1 MARSRTTAFVLMMF
15 AIPLLA
21 MLVSACGGTGPEQTL
36 IRAYF
41 RAANVGDRGSLV
53 NIAMFA
59 WDASE
64 NGTVSSPSVDS
75 VTEERSRPLRV
86 KELTQALTDAQA
98 AEETFTEE
106 KVAYQDENF
115 DGINRVLAAERDE
128 EDVASRDTEVQ
139 EAWTDWRN
147 RTMEHSKMVAD
158 AQQQLSA
165 EENTASLS
173 MFDPNNPLDLAE
185 FDGEIQTKDVA
196 ITATVEQGGSENER
210 QLTVTLQRTV
220 LVGADGEPI
229 EGRWV
234 IANVS

>member
-1 MARSRTTAFVLMMF
+1 MARSRTTAFVIMVF
-15 AIPLLA
+15 VAPLLA
-21 MLVSACGGTGPEQTL
+21 MVVSACGGAGAEQTL

-75 VTEERSRPLRV
+75 VSEERSRPLRV
-86 KELTQALTDAQA
+86 KELTQALADAQS
-98 AEETFTEE
+98 EDETFTEE
-106 KVAYQDENF
+106 KVEYQDENF
-115 DGINRVLAAERDE
+115 DAINRVLAAERDE
-128 EDVASRDTEVQ
+128 EDVARRDTEVQ

-158 AQQQLSA
+158 AQQQLTA
-165 EENTASLS
+165 EQNTASLS
-173 MFDPNNPLDLAE
+173 MFDPNNPLDLAQ

-196 ITATVEQGGSENER
+196 VTATVEQGGSETEQ

-220 LVGADGEPI
+220 LAGSDGEPI

-234 IANVS
+234 IANIS

>member
-1 MARSRTTAFVLMMF
+1 MARSRTTAFVIMLF
-15 AIPLLA
+15 VVPLLA
-21 MLVSACGGTGPEQTL
+21 MLVSACGGAGPEQTL

-59 WDASE
+59 WDASA
-64 NGTVSSPSVDS
+64 NGTVSSPSVES
-75 VTEERSRPLRV
+75 VSEERSRPLRV
-86 KELTQALTDAQA
+86 KELTQTLADARA
-98 AEETFTEE
+98 ADETFTQE
-106 KVAYQDENF
+106 KVTYQDENF
-115 DGINRVLAAERDE
+115 DAINRVLAAERDE
-128 EDVASRDTEVQ
+128 EDVASRDTEVE

-158 AQQQLSA
+158 AQQQLTA
-165 EENTASLS
+165 EQNTASLS
-173 MFDPNNPLDLAE
+173 MFDPNNPLDLAQ

-196 ITATVEQGGSENER
+196 VTATVERGGSESEQ

-220 LVGADGEPI
+220 LVGGDGEPI

>member
-59 WDASE
+59 WNASE

-75 VTEERSRPLRV
+75 VSEERSRPLRV
-86 KELTQALTDAQA
+86 KELTQALADAQA

-115 DGINRVLAAERDE
+115 DAINRVLAAERDE
-128 EDVASRDTEVQ
+128 EDVARRDGEVQ

-158 AQQQLSA
+158 ATQQLSA
-165 EENTASLS
+165 EQNTASLS
-173 MFDPNNPLDLAE
+173 MFDPNNPLDLAQ

-196 ITATVEQGGSENER
+196 VTATVEQGGSETEQ

-220 LVGADGEPI
+220 LAGGDGEPI

>member
-1 MARSRTTAFVLMMF
+1 MARSRTTAFVIMLF
-15 AIPLLA
+15 VVPLLA
-21 MLVSACGGTGPEQTL
+21 MLVSACGGAGPEQTL

-59 WDASE
+59 WDASA

-75 VTEERSRPLRV
+75 VSEERSRPLRV
-86 KELTQALTDAQA
+86 KELTQTLADARA
-98 AEETFTEE
+98 ADETFTQE
-106 KVAYQDENF
+106 KVTYQDENF
-115 DGINRVLAAERDE
+115 DAINRVLAAERDE
-128 EDVASRDTEVQ
+128 EDVASRDTEV
-139 EAWTDWRN
+139 EEVWTDWRN

-158 AQQQLSA
+158 AQQQLTA
-165 EENTASLS
+165 EQNTASLS
-173 MFDPNNPLDLAE
+173 MFDPNNPLDLAQ

-196 ITATVEQGGSENER
+196 VTATVERGGSESEQ

-220 LVGADGEPI
+220 LVGGDGEPV

>member
-1 MARSRTTAFVLMMF
+1 MARSRTTAFVIMLF
-15 AIPLLA
+15 VVPLLA
-21 MLVSACGGTGPEQTL
+21 MLASACGGAGPEQTL

-59 WDASE
+59 WDASA

-75 VTEERSRPLRV
+75 VSEERSRPLRV
-86 KELTQALTDAQA
+86 KELTQTLADARA
-98 AEETFTEE
+98 AEETFTQE
-106 KVAYQDENF
+106 KVTYQDENF
-115 DGINRVLAAERDE
+115 DAINRVLAAERDE
-128 EDVASRDTEVQ
+128 EDVASRDTEV
-139 EAWTDWRN
+139 EEVWTDWRN
-147 RTMEHSKMVAD
+147 RTMEHSQMVAD
-158 AQQQLSA
+158 AQQQLTA
-165 EENTASLS
+165 EQNTASLS
-173 MFDPNNPLDLAE
+173 MFDPNNPLDLAQ

-196 ITATVEQGGSENER
+196 VTATVERGGSESEQ

-220 LVGADGEPI
+220 LVGGDGEPV

>member
-1 MARSRTTAFVLMMF
+1 MARSRTTAFVIMVF
-15 AIPLLA
+15 VAPLLA
-21 MLVSACGGTGPEQTL
+21 MVVSACGGAGAEQTL

-75 VTEERSRPLRV
+75 VGEERSRPLRV
-86 KELTQALTDAQA
+86 KELTQALADAQSA
-98 AEETFTEE
+98 DETFTEE
-106 KVAYQDENF
+106 KVEYQDENF
-115 DGINRVLAAERDE
+115 DAINRVLAAERDE
-128 EDVASRDTEVQ
+128 EDVARRDTEVQ

-158 AQQQLSA
+158 AQQQLTA
-165 EENTASLS
+165 EQNTASLS
-173 MFDPNNPLDLAE
+173 TFDPNNPLDLAQ

-196 ITATVEQGGSENER
+196 VTATVEQGGSETEQ

-220 LVGADGEPI
+220 LAGGDGEPR

-234 IANVS
+234 IANIS

>member
-1 MARSRTTAFVLMMF
+1 MARSRTTAFVIMLF
-15 AIPLLA
+15 VVPLLA
-21 MLVSACGGTGPEQTL
+21 MLVSACGGAGPEQTL

-59 WDASE
+59 WDASA

-75 VTEERSRPLRV
+75 VSEERSRPLRV
-86 KELTQALTDAQA
+86 KELTQTLADARA
-98 AEETFTEE
+98 ADETFTQE
-106 KVAYQDENF
+106 KVTYQDENF
-115 DGINRVLAAERDE
+115 DAINRVLAAERDE

-147 RTMEHSKMVAD
+147 RTMEHSQMVAD
-158 AQQQLSA
+158 AQQQLTA
-165 EENTASLS
+165 EQNTASLS
-173 MFDPNNPLDLAE
+173 MFDPNNPLDLAQ

-196 ITATVEQGGSENER
+196 VTATIERGGSESEQ

-220 LVGADGEPI
+220 LVGGDGEPI

>member
-1 MARSRTTAFVLMMF
+1 MARSRTTAFVIMLF
-15 AIPLLA
+15 VVPLLA
-21 MLVSACGGTGPEQTL
+21 MLVSACGGAGPEQTL

-59 WDASE
+59 WDASA

-75 VTEERSRPLRV
+75 VSEERSRPLRV
-86 KELTQALTDAQA
+86 KELTQTLADARA
-98 AEETFTEE
+98 AEETFTQE
-106 KVAYQDENF
+106 KVTYQDENF
-115 DGINRVLAAERDE
+115 DAINRVLAAERDE
-128 EDVASRDTEVQ
+128 EDVASRDTEV
-139 EAWTDWRN
+139 EEVWTDWRN

-158 AQQQLSA
+158 AQQQLTA
-165 EENTASLS
+165 EQNTASLS
-173 MFDPNNPLDLAE
+173 MFDPNNPLDLAQ

-196 ITATVEQGGSENER
+196 VTATVERGGSESEQ

-220 LVGADGEPI
+220 LVGGDGEPV

>member
-1 MARSRTTAFVLMMF
+1 MARSRTTAFVLVMF

-106 KVAYQDENF
+106 K
-115 DGINRVLAAERDE
+115 
-128 EDVASRDTEVQ
+128 
-139 EAWTDWRN
+139 
-147 RTMEHSKMVAD
+147 
-158 AQQQLSA
+158 
-165 EENTASLS
+165 
-173 MFDPNNPLDLAE
+173 
-185 FDGEIQTKDVA
+185 
-196 ITATVEQGGSENER
+196 
-210 QLTVTLQRTV
+210 
-220 LVGADGEPI
+220 GA
-229 EGRWV
+229 
-234 IANVS
+234 

>member
-1 MARSRTTAFVLMMF
+1 MARSRTTAFVIMVF
-15 AIPLLA
+15 VAPLLA
-21 MLVSACGGTGPEQTL
+21 MVVSACGGAGAEQTL

-75 VTEERSRPLRV
+75 VSEERSRPLRV
-86 KELTQALTDAQA
+86 KELTQALADAQSA
-98 AEETFTEE
+98 DETFTEE
-106 KVAYQDENF
+106 KVEYQDENF
-115 DGINRVLAAERDE
+115 DAINRVLAAERDE
-128 EDVASRDTEVQ
+128 EDVARRDTEVQ

-158 AQQQLSA
+158 AQQQLTA
-165 EENTASLS
+165 EQNTASLS
-173 MFDPNNPLDLAE
+173 MFDPNNPLDLAQ

-196 ITATVEQGGSENER
+196 VTATVEQGGSETEQ

-220 LVGADGEPI
+220 LAGSDGEPI

-234 IANVS
+234 IANIS